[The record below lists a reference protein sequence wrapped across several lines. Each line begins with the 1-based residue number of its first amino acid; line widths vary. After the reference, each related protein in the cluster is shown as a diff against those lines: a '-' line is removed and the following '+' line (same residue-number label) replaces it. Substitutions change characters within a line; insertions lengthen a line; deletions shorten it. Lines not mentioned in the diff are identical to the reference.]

1 MKLNTF
7 TMIEW
12 DGDQVL
18 YPRETAMFSQ
28 LAKDAGSIPSG
39 KDIQRPS
46 VDDFDSDYV
55 KHNTSLVRGEA
66 SVEL

>member
-1 MKLNTF
+1 
-7 TMIEW
+7 MIEW

-46 VDDFDSDYV
+46 VDDFDSDYYYEH
-55 KHNTSLVRGEA
+55 KTSLVRGEA